1 MNDQGEVNNPAVIL
15 DGRVN
20 ALKGQRKI
28 IVGDGNGFGNLLQNH
43 WLCFTEKK
51 RLDFESC

>member
-1 MNDQGEVNNPAVIL
+1 MNDQREVNKPAVIL

-43 WLCFTEKK
+43 
-51 RLDFESC
+51 